1 MSRCRLRTQ
10 LGSRSSG
17 RLLWARRGG
26 GPLKLWTTAKVAE
39 EIGFSE
45 DWVRDHAAE
54 LGGIR
59 MGHPTRGQLRFEPPR
74 IEAYKQDR
82 RLSPQRISRPKSER
96 ATRRRGRIPRGVE
109 LLPLP
114 DEASSAGR

>member
-1 MSRCRLRTQ
+1 MTRCELRSRFR
-10 LGSRSSG
+10 GRSSG
-17 RLLWARRGG
+17 ASILAPGEVG
-26 GPLKLWTTAKVAE
+26 ALKLWTTARVAE
-39 EIGFSE
+39 EIGFSQ

-74 IEAYKQDR
+74 IEAYKQR
-82 RLSPQRISRPKSER
+82 RQLPEKS
-96 ATRRRGRIPRGVE
+96 ATRQRSRRRPGRRRVPTGVP

-114 DEASSAGR
+114 GDIPQGR